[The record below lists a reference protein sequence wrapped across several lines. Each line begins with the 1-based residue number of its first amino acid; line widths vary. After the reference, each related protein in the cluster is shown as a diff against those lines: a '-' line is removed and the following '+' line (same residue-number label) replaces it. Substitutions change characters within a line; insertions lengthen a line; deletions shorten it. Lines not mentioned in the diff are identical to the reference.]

1 MDKATFDMIEKFHSI
16 ENDIYDQLCAKGME
30 FNEVEDLLHDSVDYR
45 EQLLRIGKYLVK
57 EECLN
62 KDTFIKE
69 HYDGIEK
76 YIKLN
81 VIYEYDNGMALCE
94 TTSGLFYLVP
104 QNLLACNDE
113 MAEVTEDKMQD
124 EDIDSQWVVSYLD
137 LTEDKIK
144 TIIFDSKEDAEA
156 KYKEV
161 KSNKDYMSELLQSKS
176 QYEQFEV
183 ELID

>member
-1 MDKATFDMIEKFHSI
+1 MDKATFDMIKKFHII

-30 FNEVEDLLHDSVDYR
+30 FSEVEDLLNNSVDYR

-57 EECLN
+57 KECLN

-69 HYDGIEK
+69 NYQDIEK

-104 QNLLACNDE
+104 QNLLSCNDE
-113 MAEVTEDKMQD
+113 EVGDVENEIQD
-124 EDIDSQWVVSYLD
+124 DENNSQWVVSYLD
-137 LTEDKIK
+137 LIDDDVK
-144 TIIFDSKEDAEA
+144 TLFFESKEEAEA

-161 KSNKDYMSELLQSKS
+161 KSNKNHMSELIQSKS
-176 QYEQFEV
+176 QYDQFELG
-183 ELID
+183 LID